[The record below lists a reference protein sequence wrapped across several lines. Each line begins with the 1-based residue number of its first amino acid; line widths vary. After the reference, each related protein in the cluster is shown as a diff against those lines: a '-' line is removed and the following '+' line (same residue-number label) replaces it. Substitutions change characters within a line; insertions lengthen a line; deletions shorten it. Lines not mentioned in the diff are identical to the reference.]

1 MPHEVSASRTTNPFP
16 DQRSGEHEP
25 APEER
30 DKPAPDHEEPLGSVR
45 PVPFDRLLSVAALT
59 PAQAS
64 LLAVQLLDAAHG
76 GAHDA
81 VGGTHGF
88 VPTVGAVTLTSS
100 GALDVRRPDA
110 SRSTPVTELV

>member
-45 PVPFDRLLSVAALT
+45 PVPFDRVLSVAALT

-64 LLAVQLLDAAHG
+64 LLAVQLLDAAHAAAHVASHEAAHDP
-76 GAHDA
+76 AHDA
-81 VGGTHGF
+81 ALVYGLVAGTHGV
-88 VPTVGAVTLTSS
+88 VPTV
-100 GALDVRRPDA
+100 
-110 SRSTPVTELV
+110 